1 MAGSQDTPG
10 MTISGVA
17 EKSLTLP
24 TRFLEGIMPH
34 LQGIA
39 SHSDLGDDCSYCRLI
54 AALLIIFHPYNTN
67 LYHQCN
73 PSVNHYYGQS
83 NSWRTG
89 AAAGDTTTFHN
100 GSTPGTARLAA
111 MKFFSAGLVMR

>member
-39 SHSDLGDDCSYCRLI
+39 SHSDLGDDCSYRRLI

-73 PSVNHYYGQS
+73 HSVNHYYGQS
-83 NSWRTG
+83 ISWRTS
-89 AAAGDTTTFHN
+89 AAVRQL
-100 GSTPGTARLAA
+100 STMAPHLA
-111 MKFFSAGLVMR
+111 LRV